1 MGHASW
7 PGFYRRSAT
16 GLAARGSGRRC
27 PAPNTAPQGAGLLV
41 GHASWPGFYR
51 RGTTGATARRTGVV
65 PCGLHSIDR
74 HSTAGL
80 MARNKGQRE
89 LDFTLAFYVAKI
101 TGPRWNI
108 PHTGRDCPASAES
121 WKSRLFIIRE
131 VVCVANHAAQSHHRN
146 ILQPSSILLPLFFL
160 CIVPEHRERNVWKVA
175 CRHFFP

>member
-1 MGHASW
+1 
-7 PGFYRRSAT
+7 
-16 GLAARGSGRRC
+16 
-27 PAPNTAPQGAGLLV
+27 
-41 GHASWPGFYR
+41 
-51 RGTTGATARRTGVV
+51 
-65 PCGLHSIDR
+65 
-74 HSTAGL
+74 
-80 MARNKGQRE
+80 MAHNKGQRE

-146 ILQPSSILLPLFFL
+146 ILQLGLFPLFVRLGYSNTLSLSRNSSIFIPFHYTTSEMLLP
-160 CIVPEHRERNVWKVA
+160 